1 MRVNRTEANSNQQ
14 NLPGILFQS
23 TSHIH
28 CYACDLSI
36 GFSSR
41 TQANELKLGTLLLMY
56 TSKPHEKCRL
66 AIFRPKLKKEGK
78 DLEVSKKLPIFA
90 ADNLYPMPQ
99 RECSMTARGT

>member
-1 MRVNRTEANSNQQ
+1 
-14 NLPGILFQS
+14 
-23 TSHIH
+23 
-28 CYACDLSI
+28 
-36 GFSSR
+36 
-41 TQANELKLGTLLLMY
+41 MY
-56 TSKPHEKCRL
+56 TSKPQEKCRL